1 MSEMYREVPLIQ
13 QAIVGGNESKSLSI
27 SSGGYNAMLMDSKTP
42 EIAGGFRLNHIV
54 NGVTLLNRFI
64 YWTSSSGR
72 CNCHQYK

>member
-13 QAIVGGNESKSLSI
+13 QAIDGGNGSKSLSI

-64 YWTSSSGR
+64 YCTDKREAG
-72 CNCHQYK
+72 